1 MLHKSKKITR
11 IRLLIGILGSA
22 LFSFFCYLCY
32 RFVVG
37 ALSIIAIVAV
47 TTVIGKIDAAPHG
60 LVRKRV
66 EIGGYKVDSSYMGT
80 EFSHM

>member
-22 LFSFFCYLCY
+22 LLFSFFCYLCY

-60 LVRKRV
+60 WLK
-66 EIGGYKVDSSYMGT
+66 EG
-80 EFSHM
+80 